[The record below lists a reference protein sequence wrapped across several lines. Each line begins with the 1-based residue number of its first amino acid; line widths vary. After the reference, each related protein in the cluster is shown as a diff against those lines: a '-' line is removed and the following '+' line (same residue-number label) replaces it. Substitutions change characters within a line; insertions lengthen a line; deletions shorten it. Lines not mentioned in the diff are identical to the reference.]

1 MRILDN
7 LQKAIFE
14 VRSLLLTSTEVKK
27 MVYFDQPD
35 ALAQDTPSLEQV
47 KEYFTI
53 SPVFDITKAPFN
65 KNTLISIGM
74 TRVTPDS
81 ESLITRGVLKINVLT
96 RSELWELS
104 NSKIRPFEI
113 ANYIIEK
120 LNNKKLSSSHKV
132 VFSSLELA
140 ILSEDVNG
148 YTLSF
153 SLEEGSG
160 LDEQF

>member
-14 VRSLLLTSTEVKK
+14 IRSLLLTSTEVKK

-53 SPVFDITKAPFN
+53 SPVFDVTKAPFN

>member
-1 MRILDN
+1 MRMLDN

-35 ALAQDTPSLEQV
+35 ALAQSTPSLEQV

-53 SPVFDITKAPFN
+53 SPVFDVTKAPFN

-74 TRVTPDS
+74 TRATLNS

-104 NSKIRPFEI
+104 NGKIRPFEI

-132 VFSSLELA
+132 VFNSLELA

>member
-1 MRILDN
+1 MRMLDN

-104 NSKIRPFEI
+104 NNKIRPFEI

-153 SLEEGSG
+153 FLEEGSG

>member
-35 ALAQDTPSLEQV
+35 ALAQATPSLEQV

-53 SPVFDITKAPFN
+53 SPVFDVTKAPFN
-65 KNTLISIGM
+65 KNTLVSIGM
-74 TRVTPDS
+74 TRATLDS

-96 RSELWELS
+96 RSEL
-104 NSKIRPFEI
+104 
-113 ANYIIEK
+113 
-120 LNNKKLSSSHKV
+120 
-132 VFSSLELA
+132 
-140 ILSEDVNG
+140 
-148 YTLSF
+148 
-153 SLEEGSG
+153 
-160 LDEQF
+160 